1 MGTGQA
7 PLGLEG
13 SKGHALSGVRVLKF
27 DGAIAPKVLRFDA
40 PLIYRWRPLIIK
52 P

>member
-1 MGTGQA
+1 MGHGTS

-13 SKGHALSGVRVLKF
+13 SKGHVLSGVRVLKF

-40 PLIYRWRPLIIK
+40 PPARGLW
-52 P
+52 

>member
-40 PLIYRWRPLIIK
+40 PPACTANMI
-52 P
+52 